1 MATAT
6 TQPKKIDLTDKRL
19 RTFQREM
26 TFERDAIDA
35 EKRTVSLAFASE
47 TPVERYFGDEIL
59 ACDEKSCDL
68 GRLRDGAPLLWN
80 HLPEKVLGVIES
92 VTMGVDRVG
101 RASVRFSKNPEAM
114 QYFQDVQDGILRK
127 VSVGYRVK
135 SMSLRDSSDEDG
147 DTYLVDGWEPYEVSL
162 VSLPADNSVGVGRSS
177 EITEPN
183 VRKSITTMPDAPA
196 APAATPPPADVQ
208 SAVNAATGVEATRCT
223 EILAISD
230 QFKIPA
236 EKRNNAITSKMSL
249 EAFRKMVMEEH
260 LKAPPIQSSPDI
272 GLDAKDKKRYSVLR
286 AIQCLMN
293 NKPVD
298 GLEGEAS
305 RAAAKLYKR
314 EEQGSGFIIPHDMSA
329 FADAETTRALMRV
342 SPGFRQRAL
351 ESSVFTGA
359 GAFVQTDVLGG
370 SLIELLRNKTLLNS
384 LGVVNLTGLQ
394 GNIAIPK
401 QTAAASAYW
410 LDEAGT
416 VTRTQQTVGQLGL
429 TPKRLSAGTAYTK
442 QFLAQSSI
450 DPEAFVR
457 DDLMKILAIA
467 KDLAGIAGTG
477 GAQPLGIVK
486 TPGIKTVTFS
496 GAASL
501 AKVLD
506 FETQIMTANADIG
519 AMNWL
524 TNITVRNKWKQIAQ
538 LGSTFPIFLCSPD
551 NKANNYAM
559 NVTNQ
564 VPITAAVATN
574 SFTVDNQVIFG
585 AFNQAIMADWA
596 GMDVVVDPY
605 TLALQNQVAITVC
618 ILTDFGVR
626 HAESFCVSTDSGAQ

>member
-1 MATAT
+1 MPALKE
-6 TQPKKIDLTDKRL
+6 PKKIDVNDPRL
-19 RTFQREM
+19 RTLHREL
-26 TFERDAIDA
+26 TLNREAIDP
-35 EKRTVSLAFASE
+35 EKRTVELAFASE

-59 ACDEKSCDL
+59 VCDEKSCDL

-92 VTMGVDRVG
+92 VSIGIDRKA
-101 RASVRFSKNPEAM
+101 RAMVRFSKNPEAM
-114 QYFQDVQDGILRK
+114 QYFQDVQDGIIRK

-135 SMSLRDSSDEDG
+135 SMVLDEKDEAGETYRVDS
-147 DTYLVDGWEPYEVSL
+147 WEPYEVSL
-162 VSLPADNSVGVGRSS
+162 VSLPADATVGVGRSQEQTS
-177 EITEPN
+177 VEVIKPISKMSDN
-183 VRKSITTMPDAPA
+183 A
-196 APAATPPPADVQ
+196 AATAATPPAEVQ
-208 SAVNAATGVEATRCT
+208 DAVNRASGLEATRCS

-230 QFKIPA
+230 KYNVPA
-236 EKRNNAITSKMSL
+236 EKRNNAIASKMTL
-249 EAFRKMVMEEH
+249 DAFRKMVMEEV
-260 LKAPPIQSSPDI
+260 LQSKPIQSSPHI
-272 GLDAKDKKRYSVLR
+272 GMNEKERKRYSLLR
-286 AIQCLMN
+286 AINCLAN

-305 RAAAKLYKR
+305 KAAAKLYKR
-314 EEQGSGFIIPHDMSA
+314 EEPAAGFTVPHDMSQ
-329 FADAETTRALMRV
+329 FADKETTQALMRV

-351 ESSVFTGA
+351 QATAFTGA

-370 SLIELLRNKTLLNS
+370 SLIELLRNKTLLNQ
-384 LGVVNLTGLQ
+384 LGTINMTGLQ

-401 QTAAASAYW
+401 QTAAATGYW

-416 VTRTQQTVGQLGL
+416 VTRTQQTVSQLGL

-457 DDLMKILAIA
+457 DDLMKVLAIA

-477 GAQPLGIVK
+477 GAQPLGIIN
-486 TPGIKTVTFS
+486 TPNVNTVTFS

-501 AKVLD
+501 AKVLE
-506 FETQIMTANADIG
+506 FETAIMTDNADIG

-524 TNITVRNKWKQIAQ
+524 TNITVRNKWKTIAQ

-551 NKANNYAM
+551 NKANNYLM

-564 VPITAAVATN
+564 FPTAATAPFSVA
-574 SFTVDNQVIFG
+574 NQVIFG

-626 HAESFCVSTDSGAQ
+626 HAESFCVSTDSAAQ

>member
-1 MATAT
+1 MTKPITKMPAVAKE
-6 TQPKKIDLTDKRL
+6 PKKIDVNDPRL
-19 RTFQREM
+19 RTLHREL
-26 TFERDAIDA
+26 TFNREAIDA
-35 EKRTVSLAFASE
+35 EKRTCELAFASE
-47 TPVERYFGDEIL
+47 TPVERYFGKEIL
-59 ACDEKSCDL
+59 QCDEKSCDM

-80 HLPEKVLGVIES
+80 HRPEKVLGVIEQVS
-92 VTMGVDRVG
+92 IGIDRKA
-101 RASVRFSKNPEAM
+101 RAQVRFSKNPEAM
-114 QYFQDVQDGILRK
+114 QYFQDVQDGIIRK

-135 SMSLRDSSDEDG
+135 SMVLDEKDEAGETYRVDS
-147 DTYLVDGWEPYEVSL
+147 WEPYEVSL
-162 VSLPADNSVGVGRSS
+162 VSLPADNSVGVGRSA
-177 EITEPN
+177 TEPVN
-183 VRKSITTMPDAPA
+183 KPIITMSEPA
-196 APAATPPPADVQ
+196 AATAATPPSDVQ
-208 SAVNAATGVEATRCT
+208 AAVNQASGLEATRCS

-230 QFKIPA
+230 KYNVPA
-236 EKRNNAITSKMSL
+236 EKRNNAITSKMTLDS
-249 EAFRKMVMEEH
+249 FRKMVMEEV
-260 LKAPPIQSSPDI
+260 LQSKPIQSSPDI
-272 GLDAKDKKRYSVLR
+272 GMSQKEQKRYSLLR
-286 AIQCLMN
+286 AINCLAN

-305 RAAAKLYKR
+305 KAAAKLYKR
-314 EEQGSGFIIPHDMSA
+314 EEPAAGFTVPHDMSQ
-329 FADAETTRALMRV
+329 FADKETTQALMRV

-351 ESSVFTGA
+351 QATAFTGA

-370 SLIELLRNKTLLNS
+370 SLIELLRNKTLLNQ
-384 LGVVNLTGLQ
+384 LGTINMTGLQ

-401 QTAAASAYW
+401 QTAAATGYW

-416 VTRTQQTVGQLGL
+416 VTRTQQTVSQLGL

-457 DDLMKILAIA
+457 DDLMKVLAIA

-477 GAQPLGIVK
+477 NAQPLGIIN
-486 TPGIKTVTFS
+486 TPNINTVTFS
-496 GAASL
+496 TTATL
-501 AKVLD
+501 AKVLE
-506 FETQIMTANADIG
+506 FETAIMSDNADIG

-524 TNITVRNKWKQIAQ
+524 TNITVRNKWKTIAQ

-551 NKANNYAM
+551 NKANNYPM

-564 VPITAAVATN
+564 FPTAATAPFSVA
-574 SFTVDNQVIFG
+574 NQVIFG

-626 HAESFCVSTDSGAQ
+626 HPESFCISTDSAAQ

>member
-1 MATAT
+1 MPTA
-6 TQPKKIDLTDKRL
+6 QKIDLNDKRL
-19 RTFQREM
+19 RSLHREM
-26 TFERDAIDA
+26 KFERDAIDP

-59 ACDEKSCDL
+59 ACDEKSCNL

-80 HLPEKVLGVIES
+80 HLPEKVLGVIEQ

-101 RASVRFSKNPEAM
+101 RAQVRFSKNPEAM
-114 QYFQDVQDGILRK
+114 QYFQDVQDGIIRK

-135 SMSLRDSSDEDG
+135 NMQLRDSSDEDG
-147 DTYLVDGWEPYEVSL
+147 DTYLVDDWEPYEVSL
-162 VSLPADNSVGVGRSS
+162 VSLPADNSVGVGRSAEPTETKKEKPIITMS
-177 EITEPN
+177 EDT
-183 VRKSITTMPDAPA
+183 KTT
-196 APAATPPPADVQ
+196 TVVPPPDVQ
-208 SAVNAATGVEATRCT
+208 AAVNAATGIEATRCS

-236 EKRNNAITSKMSL
+236 EKRNNAITSKMTL

-260 LKAPPIQSSPDI
+260 LKSTPIVSSPDV
-272 GLDAKDKKRYSVLR
+272 GLDTKDKKRYSVLR

-329 FADAETTRALMRV
+329 FADQETTRALMRV
-342 SPGFRQRAL
+342 SPGFAKRAL

-384 LGVVNLTGLQ
+384 LGVINMTGLQ

-401 QTAAASAYW
+401 QTAAATAYW

-416 VTRTQQTVGQLGL
+416 VTRSQQTVSQLGL

-477 GAQPLGIVK
+477 GAQPLGIIN
-486 TPGIKTVTFS
+486 TPGVNSVTFS
-496 GAASL
+496 TTATL
-501 AKVLD
+501 AKVLS
-506 FETQIMTANADIG
+506 FETAIMTANADIG
-519 AMNWL
+519 SMNWL
-524 TNITVRNKWKQIAQ
+524 TNITVRNKWKTIAQ
-538 LGSTFPIFLCSPD
+538 LGSTFPIFLCGPD
-551 NKANNYAM
+551 NKANNYMM

-564 VPITAAVATN
+564 FPTSATAPFSVA
-574 SFTVDNQVIFG
+574 NQVIFG

-626 HAESFCVSTDSGAQ
+626 HAESFAVSSDSGAQ